1 MEYCTVVPWVSI
13 LTVFTM
19 IKAQDPVRVE
29 PPPHTYQAFFT
40 KIGCENWGY
49 GGIDVVGSDSMVF
62 PFSNPALLSAEHLS
76 AGIEL
81 AKNENSRDPF
91 SFKFANRWLLPS
103 YAVIQF
109 PLKAWK
115 MAAGYANYYDLHIV
129 FDPEEIRTLQQPAG
143 TGEYLEAQIK
153 IQLHNFFY
161 AVQYSIHPK
170 FSIGLNLGANYLRR
184 REEIFRME
192 ARGDD
197 WDWQSA
203 VGLAYIPDDNLT
215 FAASFKYLGDI
226 NYTIEISGNELL
238 IAEPDTGIVGGNE
251 PPIASLQQEFTGEAR
266 FPWEIKL
273 GLSYRFLSV
282 FQIFSMI
289 NFQKWS
295 RVNSMYDDQQQFHIG
310 LQARAFPTTH
320 LSFGFFTQWEADDR
334 DPSIG
339 KYLSSKFITLGLSQK
354 LFRKFQFNISYL
366 DSRLFTDPEVE
377 RSFAEKAEGFYQ
389 SRILLGLQYIF
400 L

>member
-1 MEYCTVVPWVSI
+1 MEYCAVIPWVLI
-13 LTVFTM
+13 ITVFTM

-62 PFSNPALLSAEHLS
+62 PFSNPALLSAKRLS

-129 FDPEEIRTLQQPAG
+129 FDPEEIRTIQQPAG
-143 TGEYLEAQIK
+143 TGEYWEAQIK

-161 AVQYSIHPK
+161 AVQYSFHPK

-184 REEIFRME
+184 REEISTIG
-192 ARGDD
+192 ASGDG
-197 WDWQSA
+197 WSWQSVA
-203 VGLAYIPDDNLT
+203 GIAYMPDENLT
-215 FAASFKYLGDI
+215 FAASFRYLHYI
-226 NYTIEISGNELL
+226 NYTIDISENGLL
-238 IAEPDTGIVGGNE
+238 IQEPETGIAGDNE
-251 PPIASLQQEFTGEAR
+251 TGIASLQQEFTGEAR

-273 GLSYRFLSV
+273 GLSYGFLSV
-282 FQIFSMI
+282 FQMFSMI

-295 RVNSMYDDQQQFHIG
+295 RVNSVYDDQQQFHIG

-366 DSRLFTDPEVE
+366 DSRLFTNPEVE
-377 RSFAEKAEGFYQ
+377 RDFEEDKDTFHQ
-389 SRILLGLQYIF
+389 IRVLLGLQYTF